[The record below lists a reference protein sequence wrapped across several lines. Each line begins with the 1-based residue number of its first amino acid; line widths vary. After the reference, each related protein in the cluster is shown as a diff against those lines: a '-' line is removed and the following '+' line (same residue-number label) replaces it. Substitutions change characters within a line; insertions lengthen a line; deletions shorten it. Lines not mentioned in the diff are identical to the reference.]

1 MMLCFSI
8 FHFFVVILDIQIYS
22 GSLVPLMRQFYT
34 LLAAFLFAFTVSAAA
49 KTSAP
54 DSLQAGSQ
62 YFAYPVPERGIP
74 ELTPAPKGYVPFHIE
89 HYGRHGSRWL
99 TSLSQYEVPVKQLEI
114 GEKYGKLTPR
124 GQEVLDQ
131 LRVILE
137 NSRTR
142 IGELSPLGHRQHRG
156 IANRMYHNFPSVFA
170 PGTHVDAKS
179 TKVIRCILSMANEV
193 AEFQALNPEL
203 VITMDASTTTQ
214 PILNNS
220 DLDQGSFKAARK
232 ASHLRQAVDTLP
244 FDKTPFFDNLFTDR
258 DFVATNIDS
267 NALFN
272 NLFDV
277 TVNAQSHDDHPSF
290 YDLFTPDLI
299 SRKWLADNASWFISV
314 GNSAASDG
322 RVPFNQRFLL
332 DEIIKSA
339 DTAMVSPRLSAN
351 LRFGHET
358 VLIPLTVFLELGH
371 YGDEI
376 NDLNNLPDRWRNYEI
391 FPMGS
396 NIQLIFYRPKVDK
409 VCDPD
414 KILVKALLNEREV
427 SLPVSP
433 VDGVYYRWS
442 DLRDYYQKKLDSF
455 EIRFKE

>member
-1 MMLCFSI
+1 MNRFTTLISVFA
-8 FHFFVVILDIQIYS
+8 L
-22 GSLVPLMRQFYT
+22 SLT
-34 LLAAFLFAFTVSAAA
+34 TFAISPSQTM
-49 KTSAP
+49 P

-74 ELTPAPKGYVPFHIE
+74 ELSPSPKGYVPFHIE

-99 TSLSQYEVPVKQLEI
+99 TNVNYYEAPVKQLEI
-114 GEKYGKLTPR
+114 AEKSGKLTPR
-124 GQEVLDQ
+124 GQEVLSQ
-131 LRVILE
+131 LRTILE
-137 NSRTR
+137 ESRTR

-156 IANRMYHNFPSVFA
+156 IANRMYHNFPTIFA
-170 PGTHVDAKS
+170 PGTHIDAKS
-179 TKVIRCILSMANEV
+179 TKVIRCILSMANEI
-193 AEFQALNPEL
+193 AEFRMLNPDL

-214 PILNNS
+214 STLNNS
-220 DLDQGSFKAARK
+220 DLDQGSFKAAAK
-232 ASHLRQAVDTLP
+232 AAYLRQAVDTLP
-244 FDKTPFFDNLFTDR
+244 FDKTSFFDKLFTDR

-272 NLFDV
+272 NLFYV

-290 YDLFTPDLI
+290 YDLFTPELI
-299 SRKWLADNASWFISV
+299 SRQWLADNASWFVRV

-322 RVPFNQRFLL
+322 RVPFNQRYLL
-332 DEIIKSA
+332 NEIIQSA
-339 DTAMVSPRLSAN
+339 DTAMTSPRLSAN

-376 NDLNNLPDRWRNYEI
+376 NDLNNLHERWRNYEI

-396 NIQLIFYRPKVDK
+396 NIQLIFYRPEIDK
-409 VCDPD
+409 VCDLE

-427 SLPVSP
+427 SMPVTPVS
-433 VDGVYYRWS
+433 GNYYRWS

-455 EIRFKE
+455 QTRYTE

>member
-1 MMLCFSI
+1 MKRFLI
-8 FHFFVVILDIQIYS
+8 PVA
-22 GSLVPLMRQFYT
+22 T
-34 LLAAFLFAFTVSAAA
+34 LLISVAAFAVVPADNM
-49 KTSAP
+49 P

-74 ELTPAPKGYVPFHIE
+74 QLSPAPKGYTPFHIE

-99 TSLSQYEVPVKQLEI
+99 TSLNFYEAPVKQLEI
-114 GEKYGKLTPR
+114 AEKQGKLTPR
-124 GQEVLDQ
+124 GQEVLNQMRD
-131 LRVILE
+131 ILE
-137 NSRTR
+137 QSRTR

-193 AEFQALNPEL
+193 AELQALNPGL

-232 ASHLRQAVDTLP
+232 AAHLSEAVDTLP
-244 FDKTPFFDNLFTDR
+244 FDKSYFFDKLFTDR
-258 DFVATNIDS
+258 DFVADNIDS
-267 NALFN
+267 NSLFN
-272 NLFDV
+272 NLFYV

-290 YDLFTPDLI
+290 YDLFTPEMI
-299 SRKWLADNASWFISV
+299 TRKWLADNASWFISV
-314 GNSAASDG
+314 GNSAESDG

-332 DEIIKSA
+332 NEILQSA
-339 DTAMVSPRLSAN
+339 DTAMTSPKLSAN

-376 NDLNNLPDRWRNYEI
+376 NDLNNLQDRWRNYEI

-396 NIQLIFYRPKVDK
+396 NIQFIFYRPQINKA
-409 VCDPD
+409 CDPD
-414 KILVKALLNEREV
+414 KILVKALLNEREI
-427 SLPVSP
+427 SLPVTP
-433 VDGVYYRWS
+433 VTGNYYRWT

-455 EIRFKE
+455 DTRYTE

>member
-1 MMLCFSI
+1 MRKI
-8 FHFFVVILDIQIYS
+8 FI
-22 GSLVPLMRQFYT
+22 SLT
-34 LLAAFLFAFTVSAAA
+34 ALLLSLSAGAVNPVA
-49 KTSAP
+49 SAP

-62 YFAYPVPERGIP
+62 YFAYPVPGRGIP
-74 ELTPAPKGYVPFHIE
+74 QLSPAPKGYVPFHIE

-99 TSLSQYEVPVKQLEI
+99 TNLSQYEAPVRQLEI
-114 GEKYGKLTPR
+114 AEKHNKLTPR
-124 GQEVLDQ
+124 GKEVLAQ
-131 LRVILE
+131 LRDILE
-137 NSRTR
+137 KSRTR

-170 PGTHVDAKS
+170 PGTHIDAKS
-179 TKVIRCILSMANEV
+179 TKVIRCILSMANEI

-232 ASHLRQAVDTLP
+232 AAHLRQAVDTIP
-244 FDKTPFFDNLFTDR
+244 FDKTPFFDRLFTDR
-258 DFVATNIDS
+258 EFVATNIDS

-290 YDLFTPDLI
+290 YDLFTPELI
-299 SRKWLADNASWFISV
+299 TRKWLADNASWFISV

-332 DEIIKSA
+332 DEIIQSA
-339 DTAMVSPRLSAN
+339 DTAMTSPRLSAN

-396 NIQLIFYRPKVDK
+396 NIQLIFYRPKIDK
-409 VCDPD
+409 VCDLD

-427 SLPVSP
+427 SLPVTP
-433 VDGVYYRWS
+433 VTGNYYRWS
-442 DLRDYYQKKLDSF
+442 DLRDYYKKKLDSF
-455 EIRFKE
+455 DTRFKE